1 MKKKSIK
8 LAKRKQRP
16 TITINLSRLHAAKSN
31 GLFVAKQRVRPWTS
45 VSISDSGPTI
55 NIGTECSGLE
65 SVMLALNKM
74 GLNRRL
80 RLRFCTEID
89 HNARLMIMAHQNPD
103 VLHHDITVR
112 KAGIMPTCDIYAA
125 GFPCQPF
132 SHAGLNQGERD
143 EKGRGKIIQHILDYI
158 FAALPKSF
166 LLENVKGLTCKTHK
180 KTFRNILAAL
190 RKDGKYLVTW
200 KVLNTRDFGLPQN
213 RERVC
218 IVGLLRNA
226 LKLEAN
232 KPFFKWPLGNR
243 GVCAS
248 LEEVLEKNVPA
259 DPRPAQGT
267 RRSAMH
273 KLPRK
278 RIRAK
283 GIHSKHK
290 ICAMDLLASAKRGSF
305 MVDCVPCLTRSR
317 ASCHGYWLTKLDR
330 MLTHIEMLRLQGL
343 PDELAALANTAGVS
357 DSQLGLMIGN
367 SMSVNVLVHVLHA
380 IWNAL
385 KLG

>member
-1 MKKKSIK
+1 M
-8 LAKRKQRP
+8 
-16 TITINLSRLHAAKSN
+16 
-31 GLFVAKQRVRPWTS
+31 
-45 VSISDSGPTI
+45 
-55 NIGTECSGLE
+55 
-65 SVMLALNKM
+65 
-74 GLNRRL
+74 
-80 RLRFCTEID
+80 
-89 HNARLMIMAHQNPD
+89 
-103 VLHHDITVR
+103 
-112 KAGIMPTCDIYAA
+112 Y
-125 GFPCQPF
+125 
-132 SHAGLNQGERD
+132 
-143 EKGRGKIIQHILDYI
+143 
-158 FAALPKSF
+158 
-166 LLENVKGLTCKTHK
+166 
-180 KTFRNILAAL
+180 
-190 RKDGKYLVTW
+190 
-200 KVLNTRDFGLPQN
+200 
-213 RERVC
+213 

-259 DPRPAQGT
+259 EPRPAQGT

-273 KLPRK
+273 KLLRK

-283 GIHSKHK
+283 GIHTKRK